1 MRLRKIP
8 SARGRLD
15 LQPELV
21 VLDPACHKGRWKG
34 RFGNGNPIFLEIG
47 AGKGQ
52 FICGVSEQL
61 PGVNFLGMEKY
72 DSVLLRA
79 MQRLTAT
86 PRQNTL
92 LVLGEAE
99 KLLDYFD
106 ENEIQRLYLNFS
118 DPWHKKRYTKR
129 RLTHTIFLEK
139 YHHILLPNSEIHI
152 KTDNRKFFEFSLQQM
167 NEYGMVFDCINLDL
181 HAEEPES
188 NIRTEYEV
196 SRSAGGATIYRL
208 VCRFR

>member
-1 MRLRKIP
+1 LELCP
-8 SARGRLD
+8 Y
-15 LQPELV
+15 LV
-21 VLDPACHKGRWKG
+21 VLDPAGRKGRWKEL
-34 RFGNGNPIFLEIG
+34 FGNGKPVFLEIG

-61 PGVNFLGMEKY
+61 PDVNFLGMEKY

-86 PRQNTL
+86 PRQNAL

-106 ENEIQRLYLNFS
+106 ENEVERLYLNFS
-118 DPWHKKRYTKR
+118 DPWSKKCYTKR
-129 RLTHTIFLEK
+129 RLTHAIFLEK
-139 YHHILLPNSEIHI
+139 YRQLLSPSGEIHM
-152 KTDNRKFFEFSLQQM
+152 KTDNRKFFEFTLQQM

-208 VCRFR
+208 VSRFR